1 VIEPGESLDR
11 NSFAT
16 EFELARGLEAG
27 EGVVVAGIVVGI
39 DGSEQSVSALSWA
52 AKEAK
57 LRGSVLHVVAV
68 FSGAILSTGY
78 EMATTDLSDYAAAT
92 NIMLGAAV
100 DTVREFGDL
109 EGVEVTTE
117 VLEGHAGELLISVS
131 KESDLLVVGSR
142 GHGGFVGL
150 LIGSVTTYVVNHAHC
165 PVVVVRST

>member
-1 VIEPGESLDR
+1 M
-11 NSFAT
+11 
-16 EFELARGLEAG
+16 
-27 EGVVVAGIVVGI
+27 AGIVVGV

-78 EMATTDLSDYAAAT
+78 EMATTDLSDNAAAT
-92 NIMLGAAV
+92 NILLGAAV

-109 EGVEVTTE
+109 EGVDVTTE
-117 VLEGHAGELLISVS
+117 VLEGHAGELLISAS

-142 GHGGFVGL
+142 GHGGFAGL
-150 LIGSVTTYVVNHAHC
+150 LIGSVTTYTVNHAHC
-165 PVVVVRST
+165 PVVVVRRK

>member
-1 VIEPGESLDR
+1 M
-11 NSFAT
+11 
-16 EFELARGLEAG
+16 
-27 EGVVVAGIVVGI
+27 AGIVVGV

-117 VLEGHAGELLISVS
+117 VLEGHAGELLISAS

-142 GHGGFVGL
+142 GHGGFAGL
-150 LIGSVTTYVVNHAHC
+150 LIGSVTTYTVNHAHC
-165 PVVVVRST
+165 PVVGVRRK